1 MKEANLIKKSFRL
14 KRKRLIYLEK
24 ESAAKEMTISSY
36 LRALID
42 ADEQQQLVQHGQARM
57 SLSRELIN
65 EVNHI
70 GVNINQIV
78 RNNNAQFYSA
88 AEKKKLFLMMQ
99 QLNDML
105 YASLR

>member
-1 MKEANLIKKSFRL
+1 
-14 KRKRLIYLEK
+14 
-24 ESAAKEMTISSY
+24 
-36 LRALID
+36 
-42 ADEQQQLVQHGQARM
+42 M